1 MMEESGNLAS
11 VGILSKEQLRLGLV
25 SLPVKWGIDN
35 NNNSNGNNCH
45 Y

>member
-25 SLPVKWGIDN
+25 SLPVKWGINN
-35 NNNSNGNNCH
+35 NNNSNDNNYH